1 MQSMEHCFL
10 VILKIKNEK
19 VTLPHEFVFVFIG
32 YFTGAVLS
40 EKSCQKGGRVGK
52 SIKNG
57 DGHIGGDSR

>member
-10 VILKIKNEK
+10 VILKIKNE
-19 VTLPHEFVFVFIG
+19 PHEFVFVFIG

-57 DGHIGGDSR
+57 AGHIGGDCQ